1 MCVAISGGVDS
12 TALLH
17 YLKNRE
23 KEWRFT
29 LFAVHCEH
37 GIRGEESLQDAAFVR
52 ELCEQWDVPLFE
64 FSEDCLKKAEREKI
78 SLETAA
84 RNFRYASFL
93 SLVERGKVDL
103 IATAHHLSD
112 EAETVLFRLARGTSL
127 SGVKGMEGTR
137 EPFVRPFL
145 TWTKAEILTYAKE
158 NGLSYREDSTNFE
171 KDATRNKL
179 RLEVFPALEEAV
191 HGASVNLARFAAL
204 AAEDDALLYEQSRTL
219 LTVEKNTVEVAFCA
233 QKPLFRRACLT
244 AMKTLGVEKDYTST
258 HLESLVALLY
268 CERGARI
275 DLLGG
280 VVAEKTERG
289 ILFFLSKDEEVLP
302 PVPSVQK
309 NFDLSGFDG
318 GRYAVSVTKTPIED
332 EKSLR
337 LDGGKLPEDATFRFR
352 REGDE
357 IRSFGGRKS
366 LKKFLNEKKVP
377 VKERAFLP
385 LIASATGTEVYVV
398 CGVDISET
406 VKITE
411 DTQCVLYITTRK
423 K

>member
-17 YLKNRE
+17 YLKNHE
-23 KEWRFT
+23 KEWGFI
-29 LFAVHCEH
+29 LSAVHCEH

-52 ELCEQWDVPLFE
+52 ALCERWGVPLFE
-64 FSEDCLKKAEREKI
+64 FSEDCPKKAEREKI

-93 SLVERGKVDL
+93 SLVESGKVDF
-103 IATAHHLSD
+103 IATAHHISD

-145 TWTKAEILTYAKE
+145 TWTKAEILEYAKE
-158 NGLSYREDSTNFE
+158 NGLSYREDSTNFVP
-171 KDATRNKL
+171 DATRNKL
-179 RLEVFPALEEAV
+179 RLKVFPALEEAV
-191 HGASVNLARFAAL
+191 HGASVNLARFATL
-204 AAEDDALLYEQSRTL
+204 AVEDDELLYEQSRAL
-219 LTVEKNTVEVAFCA
+219 LTVEKNRVEVAFCEK
-233 QKPLFRRACLT
+233 KPLFRRASLT
-244 AMKTLGVEKDYTST
+244 AMKTLGVEKDYTSA
-258 HLESLVALLY
+258 HLESLVCLQR
-268 CERGARI
+268 CEKGARI

-289 ILFFLSKDEEVLP
+289 ILFFLRQDEEALP
-302 PVPSVQK
+302 PAPSKQK
-309 NFDLSGFDG
+309 PFDETGFDG
-318 GRYAVSVTKTPIED
+318 GKYAVNVTKAPIEG
-332 EKSLR
+332 EKCLR
-337 LDGGKLPEDATFRFR
+337 LDEDKLPKNAVFRFR

-357 IRSFGGRKS
+357 IQSFGGKKS
-366 LKKFLNEKKVP
+366 LKKFFNEKKVP
-377 VKERAFLP
+377 TKERAFLP
-385 LIASATGTEVYVV
+385 LIASATGREVYVV
-398 CGVDISET
+398 CGVDISQT

-411 DTQCVLYITTRK
+411 DTQCVLYISIRK